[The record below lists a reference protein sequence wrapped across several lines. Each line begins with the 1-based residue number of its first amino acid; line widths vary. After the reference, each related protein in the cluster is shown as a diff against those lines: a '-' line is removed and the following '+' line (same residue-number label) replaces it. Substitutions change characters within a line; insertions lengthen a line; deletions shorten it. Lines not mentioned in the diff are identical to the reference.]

1 MLVHCRKQPLSRD
14 GKQRGSV
21 CVNQIHLVTSK
32 SGFRKK
38 LLRVDEHSPSL
49 FIGQGP
55 QLRGGCHRLTLKSV
69 LRADN
74 VYILPAHYPISP
86 SFLTYICLPPAEM
99 APRTY
104 YLKPHDTGLGLPGFL
119 FLFLL
124 FLKAEIIFF
133 HKVLTT
139 MCKQI
144 CASEEVKQTK
154 LSFPYYPQGGAVV
167 LSLTHFRSFKKKEQ
181 KTPTFISFL
190 KLFCPHKQK
199 KQILEY
205 LKGRMSVSFQM
216 SLLTSHDS
224 EKNDFSKLQN
234 IWRAMS
240 AVSHVKVPL
249 PQSCTLLHI
258 CTPPFEDRLELQR
271 CTHLWCCTLHPCT
284 HHWHNFFHLLIFLIK
299 SHTEFCH
306 WPFNNS

>member
-154 LSFPYYPQGGAVV
+154 LSFSYYPQGGAVV
-167 LSLTHFRSFKKKEQ
+167 LSLQ
-181 KTPTFISFL
+181 KL
-190 KLFCPHKQK
+190 
-199 KQILEY
+199 
-205 LKGRMSVSFQM
+205 
-216 SLLTSHDS
+216 
-224 EKNDFSKLQN
+224 
-234 IWRAMS
+234 
-240 AVSHVKVPL
+240 
-249 PQSCTLLHI
+249 
-258 CTPPFEDRLELQR
+258 
-271 CTHLWCCTLHPCT
+271 
-284 HHWHNFFHLLIFLIK
+284 
-299 SHTEFCH
+299 
-306 WPFNNS
+306 

>member
-1 MLVHCRKQPLSRD
+1 MS
-14 GKQRGSV
+14 
-21 CVNQIHLVTSK
+21 IHLPFSSVKGHSWEEVATGSLWSQSSEQTMFTFFQHIIPLAHHFLHTS
-32 SGFRKK
+32 
-38 LLRVDEHSPSL
+38 VY
-49 FIGQGP
+49 
-55 QLRGGCHRLTLKSV
+55 RLQKWQNL
-69 LRADN
+69 
-74 VYILPAHYPISP
+74 
-86 SFLTYICLPPAEM
+86 
-99 APRTY
+99 
-104 YLKPHDTGLGLPGFL
+104 YLKPHNTGLGLPGFL

-144 CASEEVKQTK
+144 CASEEVKQTI

-181 KTPTFISFL
+181 KNPTFISFV

-224 EKNDFSKLQN
+224 EKTDFSKLQN
-234 IWRAMS
+234 IRRAMS

-249 PQSCTLLHI
+249 PQCCTLLHI

-284 HHWHNFFHLLIFLIK
+284 HHWHNFFHLLIILIK

>member
-55 QLRGGCHRLTLKSV
+55 QLRGGYHRLTLKSV
-69 LRADN
+69 LRADS

-99 APRTY
+99 VPRIY
-104 YLKPHDTGLGLPGFL
+104 YSKPHDTGLGLPGLL

-124 FLKAEIIFF
+124 FLKADIIFF

-144 CASEEVKQTK
+144 CASEVKLTK

-190 KLFCPHKQK
+190 KLL
-199 KQILEY
+199 KQILKY

-224 EKNDFSKLQN
+224 EKNVFSKLQN
-234 IWRAMS
+234 VWRAMS
-240 AVSHVKVPL
+240 AVSHVNVPL
-249 PQSCTLLHI
+249 PQCCTLLHV
-258 CTPPFEDRLELQR
+258 CTQP
-271 CTHLWCCTLHPCT
+271 LWR
-284 HHWHNFFHLLIFLIK
+284 
-299 SHTEFCH
+299 
-306 WPFNNS
+306 

>member
-14 GKQRGSV
+14 EKQRGSV

-55 QLRGGCHRLTLKSV
+55 QLRGGYHRHTLKSV

-99 APRTY
+99 VPRTY
-104 YLKPHDTGLGLPGFL
+104 YLKPHNTGLGLPGFL

-124 FLKAEIIFF
+124 FLNN
-133 HKVLTT
+133 HVLTT
-139 MCKQI
+139 MCKHI
-144 CASEEVKQTK
+144 CASEEVKLTK
-154 LSFPYYPQGGAVV
+154 LSFPHYPQGGAVV

-199 KQILEY
+199 KTILEY
-205 LKGRMSVSFQM
+205 LKGMGVSFQM

-224 EKNDFSKLQN
+224 EENDFSKLQN
-234 IWRAMS
+234 VWRAMS
-240 AVSHVKVPL
+240 AVSQYHFHNAARY
-249 PQSCTLLHI
+249 SI
-258 CTPPFEDRLELQR
+258 FA
-271 CTHLWCCTLHPCT
+271 LHPLKT
-284 HHWHNFFHLLIFLIK
+284 VIAALHTSMVLHTAHLHTPLTQFLSPSHIFD
-299 SHTEFCH
+299 
-306 WPFNNS
+306 

>member
-139 MCKQI
+139 MCNKYVLLRRWNRPNCHFHI
-144 CASEEVKQTK
+144 IHK
-154 LSFPYYPQGGAVV
+154 VV
-167 LSLTHFRSFKKKEQ
+167 LWCSH
-181 KTPTFISFL
+181 
-190 KLFCPHKQK
+190 
-199 KQILEY
+199 
-205 LKGRMSVSFQM
+205 
-216 SLLTSHDS
+216 LLTS
-224 EKNDFSKLQN
+224 EALKRKNK
-234 IWRAMS
+234 
-240 AVSHVKVPL
+240 K
-249 PQSCTLLHI
+249 PQLLFPSWN
-258 CTPPFEDRLELQR
+258 CFAPTNRR
-271 CTHLWCCTLHPCT
+271 
-284 HHWHNFFHLLIFLIK
+284 NK
-299 SHTEFCH
+299 S
-306 WPFNNS
+306 

>member
-181 KTPTFISFL
+181 KKPNFYFLLETVLPPQTEETNPRIFERQNECQFSNVITDKSWLREEWFL
-190 KLFCPHKQK
+190 KIAKHMEGNEC
-199 KQILEY
+199 
-205 LKGRMSVSFQM
+205 S
-216 SLLTSHDS
+216 
-224 EKNDFSKLQN
+224 
-234 IWRAMS
+234 
-240 AVSHVKVPL
+240 
-249 PQSCTLLHI
+249 QSCQSTTSTKLHATPYLHSTLW
-258 CTPPFEDRLELQR
+258 R
-271 CTHLWCCTLHPCT
+271 
-284 HHWHNFFHLLIFLIK
+284 
-299 SHTEFCH
+299 
-306 WPFNNS
+306 